1 MAPRKRKQPERK
13 RAARSQQGFALT
25 GLALAGRGLGR
36 GIMLAGRVIARHP
49 VGAGGSAAFV
59 VAFSFVAAN
68 AMWYQH
74 GTHPSPLLHT
84 RVPLVSAE
92 VAERLAAANGKA
104 VEPRRVTTFVI
115 EREGEAKPQ
124 KVEDAIAATGGTPS
138 AERPARHGAEVAGD
152 MHGTADSALVAEVQ
166 KELVRLGLYDGAPDG
181 RSGPKTEAAILR
193 FEKQAGHMET
203 GVVTPDLL
211 AALLASGK
219 ARAAAVAI
227 PDNRPYADPKT
238 VPADADPVAAAIRT
252 AEKDQALV
260 TRAEVPVSS
269 ELVMNIQRGLSNLAY
284 ADVVI
289 DGVAGHQTRAAIR
302 HFEKHYRLPQTG
314 EPNAKVLKKLKEI
327 GAL

>member
-36 GIMLAGRVIARHP
+36 VIVFAGRVVARHP
-49 VGAGGSAAFV
+49 VGAGGSAAFM

-68 AMWYQH
+68 AIWYQQ

-92 VAERLAAANGKA
+92 VAERLAAANGVA

-115 EREGEAKPQ
+115 EREGEAKPE
-124 KVEDAIAATGGTPS
+124 KVEDAIAADGTSSAKRSVRPEAEAAGDTGG
-138 AERPARHGAEVAGD
+138 VV
-152 MHGTADSALVAEVQ
+152 DSALVADVQ
-166 KELVRLGLYDGAPDG
+166 KELVRLGFYDDAPDG
-181 RSGPKTEAAILR
+181 RSGPKTAAAIVR
-193 FEKQAGHMET
+193 FEKQAGRTET
-203 GVVTPDLL
+203 GVVSPELLADLL
-211 AALLASGK
+211 VFGK
-219 ARAAAVAI
+219 AGAAAVTV

-238 VPADADPVAAAIRT
+238 APADTDPVAAAIRK
-252 AEKDQALV
+252 AEKEQTLV
-260 TRAEVPVSS
+260 TRAGVPASS

-284 ADVVI
+284 ADVVV
-289 DGVAGHQTRAAIR
+289 DGVAGDQTRAAIR

-314 EPNAKVLKKLKEI
+314 EPSAKVLKKLKEI

>member
-13 RAARSQQGFALT
+13 RSARSQQGFALR

-36 GIMLAGRVIARHP
+36 GLVLAGRVIARHP

-84 RVPLVSAE
+84 RVPLVGAE
-92 VAERLAAANGKA
+92 AAERLAAAKGEA
-104 VEPRRVTTFVI
+104 LESRRVTTFVI
-115 EREGEAKPQ
+115 EREEEARPQ
-124 KVEDAIAATGGTPS
+124 KVEDAIAVKGTQS
-138 AERPARHGAEVAGD
+138 AERPAGHGAEVAGD
-152 MHGTADSALVAEVQ
+152 IADTVDSALVADVQ
-166 KELVRLGLYDGAPDG
+166 RELARLGLYDGAPDG
-181 RSGPKTEAAILR
+181 RSGPKTAVAILQ
-193 FEKQAGHMET
+193 FEQQAGRMET
-203 GVVTPDLL
+203 GLVSPDLL
-211 AALLASGK
+211 AALLAFGK
-219 ARAAAVAI
+219 AGAVAV

-238 VPADADPVAAAIRT
+238 VPAESDPVAAAIRK
-252 AEKDQALV
+252 AEKDQTLV
-260 TRAEVPVSS
+260 TRAELPVSS

-284 ADVVI
+284 ADVVV
-289 DGVAGHQTRAAIR
+289 DGVAGDQTRAAIR

-314 EPNAKVLKKLKEI
+314 EPSAKVLKKLKEI

>member
-1 MAPRKRKQPERK
+1 MAPRTRKQPERK
-13 RAARSQQGFALT
+13 RAARSQHGFALT

-92 VAERLAAANGKA
+92 VAERLAAANGEA

-115 EREGEAKPQ
+115 EREDEAKSQ
-124 KVEDAIAATGGTPS
+124 KIGDALPAPRGTPS
-138 AERPARHGAEVAGD
+138 AAGD
-152 MHGTADSALVAEVQ
+152 MNGTVNSALVADVQ
-166 KELVRLGLYDGAPDG
+166 KELARLGLYDGAPDG

-193 FEKQAGHMET
+193 FEKQAGRRGT
-203 GVVTPDLL
+203 GVVTADLL

-219 ARAAAVAI
+219 AHAAAAVAI
-227 PDNRPYADPKT
+227 PDSRPYADPKT
-238 VPADADPVAAAIRT
+238 VPADADPVAAAIRK
-252 AEKDQALV
+252 AEKDQTLL
-260 TRAEVPVSS
+260 TRAEVPASS

-289 DGVAGHQTRAAIR
+289 DGVAGDQTRAAIR